1 MAQSFQ
7 FLQPNSP
14 QEACDLKE
22 IYGLKAVFWAGGTDL
37 MLEWRAG
44 AVNFEYCINLSNLN
58 DLSYIHQ
65 DKQQTSIGALTTI
78 ASIETYSGFEHG
90 LSVLPKV
97 AKVFAT
103 PQIRNTAT
111 IGGNLCH
118 AVPSADYAV
127 PLIALDAEVRLLAV
141 SGDRSL
147 PLKAFFKDVRKTV
160 LKNDEL
166 LVEILIP
173 TLPPSTACAFQRV
186 GRSSVDIALVNTA
199 VRLTIDKQQRIKQAR
214 IVLGA
219 VAPTPIRSESA
230 EELLIGQQ
238 INDVKDEFLEKVGER
253 AAADTLP
260 ISDVRT
266 SAAYRKEASKVL
278 VKRAIVDAL
287 GQLKEITS

>member
-14 QEACDLKE
+14 QEACELKAK
-22 IYGLKAVFWAGGTDL
+22 YGRKAVFWAGGTDL
-37 MLEWRAG
+37 LLEWRGG
-44 AVNFEYCINLSNLN
+44 AVNFKYCINLSNLN

-78 ASIETYSGFEHG
+78 TSIETYSGFEHG
-90 LSVLPKV
+90 LSVLPQV

-127 PLIALDAEVRLLAV
+127 PLIALDADVRLLAV
-141 SGDRSL
+141 TGERSL
-147 PLKAFFKDVRKTV
+147 PLSAFFKGVKQNA
-160 LKNDEL
+160 LESDEL
-166 LVEILIP
+166 LVDIII
-173 TLPPSTACAFQRV
+173 TNLPSYTVCTFQRI

-199 VRLTIDKQQRIKQAR
+199 ARLTMDKQQRIIQAR

-219 VAPTPIRSESA
+219 VAPTPIRSEAA
-230 EELLIGQQ
+230 EELLIGQH
-238 INDVKDEFLEKVGER
+238 INEIKDEFLEKIGEK

-266 SAAYRKEASKVL
+266 SAAYRRETSKIL
-278 VKRAIVDAL
+278 VKRALAEAL
-287 GQLKEITS
+287 GHLQESVA